1 MAEKS
6 LNVNLINGELAW
18 TKYKRRLLGGLNAI
32 VWIVALGL
40 FFYFENNPTEYDQY
54 TGTNERWQ
62 LVWLAAFAI
71 SLILTVAMVVL
82 RQTQK
87 RQENELLVALQ
98 TQKIEQG
105 LKRAD
110 RKPKPRAEV
119 TVESKPEHKRNDLEE
134 FLALEQLKE
143 QEQELRQLMIYC
155 GRPGLW
161 DDWQSFQVK
170 ARQQREAEHRQQ
182 LKDKLAKKAKT
193 DKLIETVLLTFW
205 ISVLAMVVIG
215 CVIGAVYLTL
225 EYQ

>member
-18 TKYKRRLLGGLNAI
+18 PKYKRRLLGGLNAI

-119 TVESKPEHKRNDLEE
+119 TVESKPEQLERIAKLRADGIITENE
-134 FLALEQLKE
+134 F
-143 QEQELRQLMIYC
+143 
-155 GRPGLW
+155 
-161 DDWQSFQVK
+161 
-170 ARQQREAEHRQQ
+170 QQ
-182 LKDKLAKKAKT
+182 LKKE
-193 DKLIETVLLTFW
+193 I
-205 ISVLAMVVIG
+205 
-215 CVIGAVYLTL
+215 L
-225 EYQ
+225 ER